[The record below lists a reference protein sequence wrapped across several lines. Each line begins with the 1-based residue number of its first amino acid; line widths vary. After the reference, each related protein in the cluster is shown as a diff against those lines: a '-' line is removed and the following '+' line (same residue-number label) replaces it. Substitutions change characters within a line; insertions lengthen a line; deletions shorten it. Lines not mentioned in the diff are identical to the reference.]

1 MRTLRY
7 LIQTAI
13 SAAVT
18 DHSSLS
24 MCCKYL
30 VSMLPFQQM
39 DRNAV
44 VDLHGALDWED
55 Q

>member
-1 MRTLRY
+1 MRTLRS

-13 SAAVT
+13 SVAVT

-24 MCCKYL
+24 ICCKYL
-30 VSMLPFQQM
+30 VSMSPFQQM

-44 VDLHGALDWED
+44 LNLHGALD
-55 Q
+55 